1 MQATVS
7 RFDPVTRAGA
17 VLLDDG
23 AELPYNADAFDAAR
37 IRALRPGQR
46 VRIEVAEA
54 PVRRVTFLTI
64 ATLPDPPGRRRS

>member
-7 RFDPVTRAGA
+7 RFDPVTRSGH

-23 AELPYNADAFDAAR
+23 AELPYDADAFDAAR
-37 IRALRPGQR
+37 IRLLRPGQR
-46 VRIEVAEA
+46 VRIEVEEA
-54 PVRRVTFLTI
+54 PLRRVAFLTI